1 MKRAAPAKEPPGRK
15 SAGAKG
21 AKGKSA
27 GQPAR
32 GGPRP
37 WQAASRRLR
46 DHFRRNAAIVTLML
60 EEARRIRPGWT
71 PEELEAAGQSFFAAL
86 AIRLED
92 PKIWAM
98 TQRLALQRDQLAF
111 QREKFREQLRSKLE
125 LGLDALAQAFLDH
138 PAALKLF
145 RKARAMLPEATCES
159 PSTEAE

>member
-98 TQRLALQRDQLAF
+98 TQRLALQRDQL
-111 QREKFREQLRSKLE
+111 RSKLE